1 MIGYVNL
8 FNLLES
14 AFKTYPCV
22 CIFKGLHLH
31 IDLILHEYC
40 LLVRKSNQQ

>member
-1 MIGYVNL
+1 MIGYANL

-14 AFKTYPCV
+14 AFNTYLCV
-22 CIFKGLHLH
+22 CIFKDLHLH

-40 LLVRKSNQQ
+40 LSVRKSNQQ